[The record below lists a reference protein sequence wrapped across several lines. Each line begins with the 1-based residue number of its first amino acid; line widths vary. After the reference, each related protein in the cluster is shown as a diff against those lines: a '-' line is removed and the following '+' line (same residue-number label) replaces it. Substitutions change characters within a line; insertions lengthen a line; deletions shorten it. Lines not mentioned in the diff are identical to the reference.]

1 MLFRSGDAE
10 HAGIYLRHISDRD
23 EIGPA
28 VLLVNSSQSRVSG
41 FPRLA
46 LIKDYDATPAQII
59 LTYTRDTEPS
69 GVATVLLTLPDLS
82 TLPGRKPCLPCD
94 EQDANATRGYPVKGV
109 IVAVLAN
116 SQVKLSFDEIPGV
129 MRATTL
135 KLQVEP
141 ELHPK
146 LTIGQKLLGRIEQRG
161 RDWWLFNVKLLG
173 EPLR

>member
-1 MLFRSGDAE
+1 M
-10 HAGIYLRHISDRD
+10 
-23 EIGPA
+23 
-28 VLLVNSSQSRVSG
+28 
-41 FPRLA
+41 
-46 LIKDYDATPAQII
+46 
-59 LTYTRDTEPS
+59 
-69 GVATVLLTLPDLS
+69 
-82 TLPGRKPCLPCD
+82 
-94 EQDANATRGYPVKGV
+94 

-146 LTIGQKLLGRIEQRG
+146 LPIGQKLLGRIEQRG